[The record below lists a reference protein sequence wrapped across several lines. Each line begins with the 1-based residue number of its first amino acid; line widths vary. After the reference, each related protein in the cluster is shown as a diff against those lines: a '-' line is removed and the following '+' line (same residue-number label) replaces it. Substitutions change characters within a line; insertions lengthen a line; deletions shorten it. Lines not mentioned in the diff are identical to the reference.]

1 MAMLPE
7 KNTILPEIFSQKGK
21 RLLQKADKKLV
32 HEKYVLEK
40 KLTVLLNHDHTMNV
54 VEVVVNYI
62 DTYK

>member
-7 KNTILPEIFSQKGK
+7 KNNNLPEIFSQKGK

-32 HEKYVLEK
+32 NEKYVLEK
-40 KLTVLLNHDHTMNV
+40 KLTVFFNHDHAFHA

-62 DTYK
+62 DTNK